1 MDMATQ
7 FESADTR
14 AGLRRL
20 VANEISE
27 ALTRQPGLAKTVA
40 ANTAQI
46 AAAVVDAIVALPRA
60 QQKRLKGKSADVAEA
75 IAALARDDTPAE
87 RIIIPQPTKVEQSKG
102 SGFGELIDIEEG
114 RRRLSAY
121 ATKVPLEE
129 WAGPVAGSSAL
140 HDRGIAR
147 STLHDWQ
154 KRGQVVALLA
164 GARKHAFP
172 LEQFVD
178 GRPLEGI
185 ADVLKVV
192 GHPRRAW
199 LWLVQQSPLL
209 GNKRPI
215 DLLKQD
221 RKEEVV
227 EAARTVFE
235 YP

>member
-1 MDMATQ
+1 MATQ
-7 FESADTR
+7 LQSA
-14 AGLRRL
+14 GVRRL
-20 VANEISE
+20 VASE
-27 ALTRQPGLAKTVA
+27 VRDALTRQHGLAKGAA

-46 AAAVVDAIVALPRA
+46 VAAVAAAVVGLPPT
-60 QQKRLKGKSADVAEA
+60 QQKRLKSKSADFANM
-75 IAALARDDTPAE
+75 IAAFARDDAPPE
-87 RIIIPQPTKVEQSKG
+87 RIKIPEPTKVERRKG
-102 SGFGELIDIEEG
+102 TGFGELIDIEEG

-129 WAGPVAGSSAL
+129 WAGPVAGSSVL
-140 HDRGIAR
+140 RDRGIAR

-154 KRGQVVALLA
+154 KRGQVIALLA

-178 GRPLEGI
+178 GRPVEGI
-185 ADVLKVV
+185 ADILKVV
-192 GHPRRAW
+192 GNPRRAW

-209 GNKRPI
+209 KNKRPI

-221 RKEEVV
+221 HKDEVV
-227 EAARTVFE
+227 EAARIVFE

>member
-1 MDMATQ
+1 MATQ
-7 FESADTR
+7 LQSADAR
-14 AGLRRL
+14 AGVRRL
-20 VANEISE
+20 VANEVSE
-27 ALTRQPGLAKTVA
+27 ALTRQSGVARTVA

-46 AAAVVDAIVALPRA
+46 VAAVAAAVVGLPPA
-60 QQKRLKGKSADVAEA
+60 QQRRLKSKSADFADM
-75 IAALARDDTPAE
+75 IAAFAREDASAE
-87 RIIIPQPTKVEQSKG
+87 RIVIPEPTEVEPRKG
-102 SGFGELIDIEEG
+102 TGFGELIDIEDG
-114 RRRLSAY
+114 HRRLSAY
-121 ATKVPLEE
+121 ATKAPIEE

-178 GRPLEGI
+178 GRPIEGI
-185 ADVLKVV
+185 AHVLKVV
-192 GHPRRAW
+192 GNPRRAW
-199 LWLVQQSPLL
+199 LWLVQPSPPL
-209 GNKRPI
+209 GGKRPI

-221 RKEEVV
+221 RQDEVV

>member
-7 FESADTR
+7 LRNADTR
-14 AGLRRL
+14 AGLRQL
-20 VANEISE
+20 VISEVSE
-27 ALTRQPGLAKTVA
+27 ALTRQSGVAKSMA

-46 AAAVVDAIVALPRA
+46 AAAVVDAIVTLPPA

-75 IAALARDDTPAE
+75 IAALARNDTPAE
-87 RIIIPQPTKVEQSKG
+87 RIIIPEPAEVEPRKG
-102 SGFGELIDIEEG
+102 TGFGELIDIEEG

-121 ATKVPLEE
+121 TTKGPLEE
-129 WAGPVAGSSAL
+129 WAGPIAGSSAL
-140 HDRGIAR
+140 DDIGIAR

-154 KRGQVVALLA
+154 KRGQVVALLV

-178 GRPLEGI
+178 GRPVEGI
-185 ADVLKVV
+185 ADVIKVV
-192 GHPRRAW
+192 GNSRRAW

-221 RKEEVV
+221 RKGEVV

>member
-1 MDMATQ
+1 MATQ
-7 FESADTR
+7 LQSADAR
-14 AGLRRL
+14 AGVRRL
-20 VANEISE
+20 VASEVSE
-27 ALTRQPGLAKTVA
+27 ALTRQPGLAKSVA

-46 AAAVVDAIVALPRA
+46 VAAVAAAVVGLSPT
-60 QQKRLKGKSADVAEA
+60 QQKRLKSKRADVADM
-75 IAALARDDTPAE
+75 IAALARDDAPAE
-87 RIIIPQPTKVEQSKG
+87 RITIPEPVKVEPRRG
-102 SGFGELIDIEEG
+102 TGLGELIDIEEG

-154 KRGQVVALLA
+154 KRGQVVALLV

-178 GRPLEGI
+178 GRPIEGI

-192 GHPRRAW
+192 GNARRAW

-209 GNKRPI
+209 GNQRPI

-221 RKEEVV
+221 RKDEVV
-227 EAARTVFE
+227 GAARNVFE